1 MAGKSACRTSGLGS
15 LTSIVEVNSYTF
27 QHNGAKSNDAE

>member
-1 MAGKSACRTSGLGS
+1 MSEESVNRTNGLGS